1 MQGEMLE
8 LKSTE
13 FEVDE
18 EGIATIWLSRPKRM
32 NAWTGRMHT
41 EYRYLLSRAE
51 QDQGVRGIV
60 VTGRGKGFCVGG
72 DSDALT
78 GHIKKGGY
86 DSGTSDEIEW
96 PGYGV
101 SDEFDALFAYHYGLS
116 KPIVAAINGPVA
128 GVGLALACFVDIRF
142 AAPGIKLTTA
152 HGKLNLPAEY
162 GLSWVLPRLVGLGRA
177 NDLLLTSRVFYS
189 EEALAMGLVNQLF
202 DSVNIVQQARGYLHE
217 MVRAVS
223 PNSIKQ
229 TRWQIYKDLHR
240 DAASSVEDSEK
251 LLQEMMKEQDY
262 QEGVQAFLDK
272 RNPKWSSFN

>member
-1 MQGEMLE
+1 MQGEILE

-101 SDEFDALFAYHYGLS
+101 SDDFDALFAYHYGLS

-142 AAPGIKLTTA
+142 AVPGTKLTTA

-177 NDLLLTSRVFYS
+177 NDLLLTSRVFCS
-189 EEALAMGLVNQLF
+189 EEALTMGLVNQLF
-202 DSVNIVQQARGYLHE
+202 DSVNIVQHARGYLHE

-229 TRWQIYKDLHR
+229 TRWQFYKDLHR

-251 LLQEMMKEQDY
+251 LLKEMMKEQDY

>member
-1 MQGEMLE
+1 ME

-101 SDEFDALFAYHYGLS
+101 SDDFDALFAYHYGLS

-189 EEALAMGLVNQLF
+189 EEALTMGLVNQLF

-251 LLQEMMKEQDY
+251 LLKEMMKEQDY

>member
-1 MQGEMLE
+1 MQGEILE

-13 FEVDE
+13 FEVDQ

-86 DSGTSDEIEW
+86 DPGTSDEIEW

-101 SDEFDALFAYHYGLS
+101 SDDFDALFAYHYGLS

-189 EEALAMGLVNQLF
+189 EEAVAMGLVNQLF

-240 DAASSVEDSEK
+240 DVASSVEDSEK
-251 LLQEMMKEQDY
+251 LLKEMMNEQDY

>member
-18 EGIATIWLSRPKRM
+18 EGIATIWLSRPNRM

-51 QDQGVRGIV
+51 QDQGIRGIV

-101 SDEFDALFAYHYGLS
+101 SDDFDALFAYHYGLS

-251 LLQEMMKEQDY
+251 LLKEMMKEQDY

>member
-78 GHIKKGGY
+78 GHVKKGGY

-101 SDEFDALFAYHYGLS
+101 SDDFDALFAYHYGLS

-189 EEALAMGLVNQLF
+189 EEALTMGLVNQMF

-251 LLQEMMKEQDY
+251 LLKEMMKEQDY

>member
-1 MQGEMLE
+1 MLGEMLE

-41 EYRYLLSRAE
+41 EYRYLLSKAE

-72 DSDALT
+72 DSEALS
-78 GHIKKGGY
+78 GHIEKGGY
-86 DSGTSDEIEW
+86 DSGTNEEIEW

-101 SDEFDALFAYHYGLS
+101 SDDFDALFAYHYGLS

-142 AAPGIKLTTA
+142 AVPGIKLTTA

-177 NDLLLTSRVFYS
+177 NDLLLTSRAFYS

-202 DSVNIVQQARGYLHE
+202 DSVNIVQEARGYLHA
-217 MVRAVS
+217 MVRSVS

-229 TRWQIYKDLHR
+229 TRWQVYKDLHR
-240 DAASSVEDSEK
+240 NAASSVEDSEK
-251 LLQEMMKEQDY
+251 LLKEMMKEQDY
-262 QEGVQAFLDK
+262 QEGVQAFLGK

>member
-51 QDQGVRGIV
+51 QDRGVRGIV
-60 VTGRGKGFCVGG
+60 VTGRGKSFCVGG

-78 GHIKKGGY
+78 GDIKKGGY

-101 SDEFDALFAYHYGLS
+101 SDDFDALFAYHYGLS

-128 GVGLALACFVDIRF
+128 GVGLALACFLDIRF

-189 EEALAMGLVNQLF
+189 EEALTMGLVNQMF
-202 DSVNIVQQARGYLHE
+202 DSVNIVQEARGYLHE

-251 LLQEMMKEQDY
+251 LLQEMMREQDY
-262 QEGVQAFLDK
+262 QEGVQAFLDQ
-272 RNPKWSSFN
+272 RNPKGSSFN

>member
-78 GHIKKGGY
+78 GHVKKGGY

-101 SDEFDALFAYHYGLS
+101 SDDFDALFAYHYGLS

-189 EEALAMGLVNQLF
+189 EEAVAMGLVNQLF

-251 LLQEMMKEQDY
+251 LLKEMMKEQDY
-262 QEGVQAFLDK
+262 REGVQAFLDK

>member
-96 PGYGV
+96 PGYGI
-101 SDEFDALFAYHYGLS
+101 SDDFDALFAYHYGLS

-189 EEALAMGLVNQLF
+189 EEAVAMGLVNQLF

-251 LLQEMMKEQDY
+251 LLKEMMKEQDY

>member
-41 EYRYLLSRAE
+41 EYRYLLSRAD

-101 SDEFDALFAYHYGLS
+101 SDDFDALFAYHYGLS

-162 GLSWVLPRLVGLGRA
+162 GLSWVLPRLAGLGRA

-189 EEALAMGLVNQLF
+189 EEAVAMGLVNQLF

-251 LLQEMMKEQDY
+251 LLKEMMKEQDY

>member
-101 SDEFDALFAYHYGLS
+101 SDDFDALFAYHYGLS

-189 EEALAMGLVNQLF
+189 EEALTMGLVNQLF

-251 LLQEMMKEQDY
+251 LLKEMMKEQDY

-272 RNPKWSSFN
+272 RNPKWSLFN

>member
-51 QDQGVRGIV
+51 QDRGVRGIV

-86 DSGTSDEIEW
+86 DPGTSEEIEW

-101 SDEFDALFAYHYGLS
+101 SDDFDALFAYHYGLS

-189 EEALAMGLVNQLF
+189 EEAVAMGLVNQLF

-240 DAASSVEDSEK
+240 DVASSVEDSEK
-251 LLQEMMKEQDY
+251 LLKEMMKEQDY

>member
-78 GHIKKGGY
+78 GHVKKGGY

-101 SDEFDALFAYHYGLS
+101 SDDFDALFAYHYGLS

-189 EEALAMGLVNQLF
+189 EEALTMGLVNQLF

-251 LLQEMMKEQDY
+251 LLKEMMKEQDY

>member
-51 QDQGVRGIV
+51 QDQGIRGIV

-116 KPIVAAINGPVA
+116 KPIIAAINGPVA

-189 EEALAMGLVNQLF
+189 EEALTMGLVNQLF

-251 LLQEMMKEQDY
+251 LLKEMMKEQDY

>member
-1 MQGEMLE
+1 MQGEILE

-101 SDEFDALFAYHYGLS
+101 SDDFDALFAYHYGLS

-189 EEALAMGLVNQLF
+189 EEALSMGLVNQLF

-251 LLQEMMKEQDY
+251 LLKEMMKEQDY

>member
-86 DSGTSDEIEW
+86 DPGTSEEIEW

-101 SDEFDALFAYHYGLS
+101 SDDFDALFAYHYGLS

-189 EEALAMGLVNQLF
+189 EEAVAMGLVNQLF

-251 LLQEMMKEQDY
+251 LLKEMMKEQDY

>member
-101 SDEFDALFAYHYGLS
+101 SDDFDALFAYHYGLS

-202 DSVNIVQQARGYLHE
+202 DSVNIVQQARSYLHE

-251 LLQEMMKEQDY
+251 LLKEMMKEQDY

>member
-13 FEVDE
+13 FEIDK

-78 GHIKKGGY
+78 GHIRKGGY
-86 DSGTSDEIEW
+86 DSGTSDKIEW
-96 PGYGV
+96 PGYGI
-101 SDEFDALFAYHYGLS
+101 SDDFDALFAYHYGLS

-189 EEALAMGLVNQLF
+189 EEALTMGLVNQLF

-251 LLQEMMKEQDY
+251 LLKEMMREQDY

-272 RNPKWSSFN
+272 RDPKWSSFN

>member
-1 MQGEMLE
+1 MQGEILE

-13 FEVDE
+13 FEVDQ

-101 SDEFDALFAYHYGLS
+101 SDDFDALFAYHYGLS

-189 EEALAMGLVNQLF
+189 EEALTMGLVNQLF

-251 LLQEMMKEQDY
+251 LLKEMMKEQDY

>member
-1 MQGEMLE
+1 MQGEILE

-13 FEVDE
+13 FEVDQ

-51 QDQGVRGIV
+51 QDRGVRGIV

-101 SDEFDALFAYHYGLS
+101 SDDFDALFAYHYGLS

-189 EEALAMGLVNQLF
+189 EEALSIGLVNQLF

-240 DAASSVEDSEK
+240 DAASSVEDSER
-251 LLQEMMKEQDY
+251 LLKEMMKEKDY

>member
-101 SDEFDALFAYHYGLS
+101 SDDFDALFAYHYGLS

-128 GVGLALACFVDIRF
+128 GVGLALACFADIRF
-142 AAPGIKLTTA
+142 AAHGIKLTTA

-202 DSVNIVQQARGYLHE
+202 DPVNIVRQARGYLHE

-251 LLQEMMKEQDY
+251 LLKEMMKEQDY

-272 RNPKWSSFN
+272 RNPKWS

>member
-86 DSGTSDEIEW
+86 DPGTSEEIKW

-101 SDEFDALFAYHYGLS
+101 SDDFDALFAYHYGLS

-189 EEALAMGLVNQLF
+189 EEALTMGLVNQLF

-251 LLQEMMKEQDY
+251 LLKEMMKEQDY

>member
-1 MQGEMLE
+1 MQGEILE

-101 SDEFDALFAYHYGLS
+101 SDDFDALFAYHYGLS

-189 EEALAMGLVNQLF
+189 EEALTMGLVNQLF

-251 LLQEMMKEQDY
+251 LLKEMMKEQDY

>member
-1 MQGEMLE
+1 MQGEILE

-101 SDEFDALFAYHYGLS
+101 SDDFDALFAYHYGLS

-189 EEALAMGLVNQLF
+189 EEALTMGLVNQLF

-240 DAASSVEDSEK
+240 DVASSVEDSEK
-251 LLQEMMKEQDY
+251 LLKEMMKEQDY

>member
-101 SDEFDALFAYHYGLS
+101 SDDFDALFAYHYGLS

-128 GVGLALACFVDIRF
+128 GVGLALACFADIRF

-189 EEALAMGLVNQLF
+189 EEAVAMGLVNQLF

-251 LLQEMMKEQDY
+251 LLKEMMKEQDY

>member
-1 MQGEMLE
+1 MQGEILE

-13 FEVDE
+13 FEVDQ

-101 SDEFDALFAYHYGLS
+101 SDDFDALFAYHYGLS

-177 NDLLLTSRVFYS
+177 NDLLLTSRVFWS
-189 EEALAMGLVNQLF
+189 EEALAMGLVNQMF

-251 LLQEMMKEQDY
+251 LLKEMMKEKDY

>member
-1 MQGEMLE
+1 ME

-78 GHIKKGGY
+78 GHVKKGGY

-101 SDEFDALFAYHYGLS
+101 SDDFDALFAYHYGLS

-189 EEALAMGLVNQLF
+189 EEAVAMGLVNQLF

-251 LLQEMMKEQDY
+251 LLKEMMKEQDY

>member
-78 GHIKKGGY
+78 GHVKKGGY

-101 SDEFDALFAYHYGLS
+101 SDDFDALFAYHYGLS

-189 EEALAMGLVNQLF
+189 EEAVAMGLVNQLF

-251 LLQEMMKEQDY
+251 LLKEMMKEQDY

>member
-51 QDQGVRGIV
+51 QDQGIRGIV

-78 GHIKKGGY
+78 GHVKKGGY

-189 EEALAMGLVNQLF
+189 EEALTMGLVNQMF

>member
-51 QDQGVRGIV
+51 QDRGVRGIV
-60 VTGRGKGFCVGG
+60 VTGRGKSFCVGG

-101 SDEFDALFAYHYGLS
+101 SDDFDALFAYHYGLS

-189 EEALAMGLVNQLF
+189 EEALTMGLVNQLF

-251 LLQEMMKEQDY
+251 LLKEMMKEQDY

>member
-96 PGYGV
+96 PGYV
-101 SDEFDALFAYHYGLS
+101 ISDDFDALFAYHYGLS

-189 EEALAMGLVNQLF
+189 EEALTMGLVNQMF
-202 DSVNIVQQARGYLHE
+202 DSVNIVQEARGYLHE

-251 LLQEMMKEQDY
+251 LLKEMMKEQDY

>member
-1 MQGEMLE
+1 MQGEILE

-51 QDQGVRGIV
+51 QDQGIRGIV

-78 GHIKKGGY
+78 GHVKKGGY

-101 SDEFDALFAYHYGLS
+101 SDDFDALFAYHYGLS

-142 AAPGIKLTTA
+142 AVPGIKLTTA
-152 HGKLNLPAEY
+152 PGKLNLPAEY

-177 NDLLLTSRVFYS
+177 IESMER
-189 EEALAMGLVNQLF
+189 
-202 DSVNIVQQARGYLHE
+202 
-217 MVRAVS
+217 
-223 PNSIKQ
+223 Q
-229 TRWQIYKDLHR
+229 T
-240 DAASSVEDSEK
+240 
-251 LLQEMMKEQDY
+251 
-262 QEGVQAFLDK
+262 
-272 RNPKWSSFN
+272 

>member
-1 MQGEMLE
+1 MLGEMLE

-41 EYRYLLSRAE
+41 EYRYLLSKAE

-72 DSDALT
+72 DSEALS
-78 GHIKKGGY
+78 GHIEKGGY
-86 DSGTSDEIEW
+86 DSGTNEEIEW

-101 SDEFDALFAYHYGLS
+101 SGDFDALFAYHYGLS

-142 AAPGIKLTTA
+142 AVPGIKLTTA

-177 NDLLLTSRVFYS
+177 NDLLLTSRAFYS

-202 DSVNIVQQARGYLHE
+202 DSVNIVQEARGYLHA
-217 MVRAVS
+217 MVRSVS

-251 LLQEMMKEQDY
+251 LLKEMMKEQDY
-262 QEGVQAFLDK
+262 QEGVQAFLGK

>member
-101 SDEFDALFAYHYGLS
+101 SDDFDALFAYHYGLS

-189 EEALAMGLVNQLF
+189 EEAVTMGLVNQLF

-251 LLQEMMKEQDY
+251 LLKEMMKEQDY

>member
-1 MQGEMLE
+1 MQGEILE

-13 FEVDE
+13 FEVDQ

-101 SDEFDALFAYHYGLS
+101 SDDFDALFAYHYGLS

-128 GVGLALACFVDIRF
+128 GVGLALACFADIRF

-189 EEALAMGLVNQLF
+189 EEALTMGLVNQLF

-229 TRWQIYKDLHR
+229 TRWQIYRDLHR

-251 LLQEMMKEQDY
+251 LLKEMMKEQDY

>member
-51 QDQGVRGIV
+51 QDQGIRGIV

-86 DSGTSDEIEW
+86 DPGTSEEIEW

-101 SDEFDALFAYHYGLS
+101 SDDFDALFAYHYGLS

-189 EEALAMGLVNQLF
+189 EEALTIGLVNQMF
-202 DSVNIVQQARGYLHE
+202 DSVNIVQEARGYLHE

-251 LLQEMMKEQDY
+251 LLKEMMKEQDY
-262 QEGVQAFLDK
+262 QEGVQAFLAK